1 MSALMQAIKNKIEK
15 MFFMQQSPFLLNQRQ
30 ARLITEIDLKFDYVV
45 NDQLNSLEY
54 ELMACK
60 LKEILELMF
69 ELTGR
74 NINERVLDSVFNEFC
89 VGK

>member
-1 MSALMQAIKNKIEK
+1 
-15 MFFMQQSPFLLNQRQ
+15 MFSRQQSSFLLNQRQ
-30 ARLITEIDLKFDYVV
+30 ARLITEIELKFDSVV
-45 NDQLNSLEY
+45 KNQLNSLEY
-54 ELMACK
+54 ELIAYK
-60 LKEILELMF
+60 LKEILELMS